1 MNFTPLNPTDCAPR
15 SDSCLARSCSRG
27 SLTRSNRFAC
37 GDDEP
42 QLRSQ
47 PSRPV
52 GHRGIDRRD
61 WLASSYI
68 QYRKEG
74 GSCREPET
82 QRKRAAIAGT
92 FRWGRERADRGISG
106 PQRTWSGGL
115 SPSPRL
121 RHGPQVSRCRHLAVQ
136 RDTAML
142 VPASPTSLVQGDEA
156 QECSGAV
163 RTTPGLRR
171 VAERAPPRLPRGRRN
186 GREPDLR
193 KLFEDDLKRQV

>member
-1 MNFTPLNPTDCAPR
+1 MNFTPLNPIDCAPR

-106 PQRTWSGGL
+106 PQRTWSADSVQARVCATAPK
-115 SPSPRL
+115 SP
-121 RHGPQVSRCRHLAVQ
+121 GAGTSRSRRTWRCWSQHRQ
-136 RDTAML
+136 RASFKAMR
-142 VPASPTSLVQGDEA
+142 PKNA
-156 QECSGAV
+156 QARS
-163 RTTPGLRR
+163 
-171 VAERAPPRLPRGRRN
+171 GRR
-186 GREPDLR
+186 PD
-193 KLFEDDLKRQV
+193 FVG